1 MHENSDPMHEKSG
14 SMHENS
20 DPMHE
25 KSGSM
30 HEKRWPMHEN
40 RGSMH
45 ETEIEIKPC
54 TNDDAGM
61 IMCFI
66 NAASS
71 EKSAVTLI
79 DTEAA

>member
-1 MHENSDPMHEKSG
+1 
-14 SMHENS
+14 
-20 DPMHE
+20 
-25 KSGSM
+25 
-30 HEKRWPMHEN
+30 MHEN